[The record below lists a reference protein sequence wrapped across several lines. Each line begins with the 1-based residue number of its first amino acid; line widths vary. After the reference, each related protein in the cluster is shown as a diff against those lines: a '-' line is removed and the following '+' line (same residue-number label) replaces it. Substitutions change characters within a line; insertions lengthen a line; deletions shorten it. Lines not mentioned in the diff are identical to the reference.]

1 MGKLN
6 REDLKT
12 DKQKHLYDLLKDVAE
27 KANYFD
33 VDTFVYCNVLD
44 MDTEEKQDKMI
55 KAIEID
61 GLNDLSK
68 INLLNVYISRGLEY

>member
-1 MGKLN
+1 MGKIN
-6 REDLKT
+6 REELKT
-12 DKQKHLYDLLKDVAE
+12 NKQKHLYDLLKDVAE

-55 KAIEID
+55 KALEID
-61 GLNDLSK
+61 RLNDLSK